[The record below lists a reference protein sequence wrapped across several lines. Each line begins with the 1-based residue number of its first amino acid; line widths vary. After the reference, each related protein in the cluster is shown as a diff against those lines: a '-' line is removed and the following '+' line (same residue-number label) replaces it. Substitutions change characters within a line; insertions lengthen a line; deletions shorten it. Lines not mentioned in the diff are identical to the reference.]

1 MLTAEATARR
11 LQTQIG
17 ALKSRLASNDELH
30 ATETGNLRAAGEAA
44 EAAHAGALQALQQQL
59 AEAQRGAAVGEI
71 ARLQV
76 NQLQAKIDAM
86 VSYGNIGE

>member
-1 MLTAEATARR
+1 M
-11 LQTQIG
+11 
-17 ALKSRLASNDELH
+17 
-30 ATETGNLRAAGEAA
+30 RAAGEAA

-86 VSYGNIGE
+86 VSYGHW